1 MSGLQKILL
10 AVFLGG
16 ILAVIILT
24 WGSVGSGVLTLAL
37 LLAAGMLLFKKF
49 MDSRDP
55 DDFNWEE

>member
-24 WGSVGSGVLTLAL
+24 WGRVGSGVLTLAL
-37 LLAAGMLLFKKF
+37 LLAAAMLLFKKF